1 MADRD
6 VKLIIRA
13 KNEATRTIESVSS
26 ALNDLEK
33 SQKKVGSSAS
43 KTDDLIGRLGQEFQ
57 KLNSQVTALSALD
70 KVAGYLDRAGTAVN
84 NLKQGVSGAEVKF
97 NELSKAASDAA
108 ESTKA
113 LEQQANALNEK
124 QKQQR
129 TEMEAARKATLK
141 NAEAQKELTQARKAY
156 NDALKV
162 KAGTAG
168 RDAGVASAKA
178 TLDAAQA
185 AVNSNVEAYNKLN
198 GAYKQTK
205 AEASALDKQ
214 IRESTKN
221 QNQLANAAS
230 DSKVALDRQ
239 ITNLAKGEQEFAQ
252 LRTTVNGAA
261 AALGNVSTKQNDLA
275 ASLASL
281 VPQAERLGKTMAA
294 LQRYST
300 GGGSFVDP
308 KMASAF
314 RDQRAEMEKTEQTW
328 RTLQDEAKRL
338 ATEMRGVAQPTQA
351 QVAAFKQVTAA
362 AAAAKVEYKS
372 NQSAL
377 HALQGTAKSTFA
389 EFAASTAPLKQIGQD
404 LEAARQRTEA
414 LDAAVK
420 RYSTGSGTFANAEQ
434 AASMRKQAD
443 AVEAARKR
451 YELLRAEVQR
461 FQSQVSA
468 SGSSTAA
475 EAQQLRNLASAAN
488 LAEKEFREAAAAM
501 KSMQQSSRSGGL
513 FGGAARESRQA
524 MSVFQRLRGEI
535 LSLATAY
542 AGLYGTIGNIG
553 SVITAYQKMEAAQ
566 NRLGAVFNQDAGAI
580 RNELGWLERQAGRL
594 GIGFDVLSSE
604 YSKFAVAAKAANFE
618 SEATRK
624 IFLKVAEAGRVNKLS
639 MEQMSLIFLALQ
651 QMISKGKIQS
661 EELRRQ
667 LGDQLPGAFNIMAD
681 AIGVT
686 TAELDDMMKKGEVIA
701 NQDTF
706 LKFADELDKRFGPQL
721 AEALRS
727 TTTQIGLFSNNLFKA
742 QMAFANG
749 GFIKSFT
756 DLLIDMNKWFQSEE
770 GVQFFLSLGAAAGK
784 FVDVLHVLFDNMD
797 LVLGVIRI
805 LVTMKAASWLAG
817 IANSAVAA
825 SRNMATL
832 STETKGLATAQNV
845 ALGSSSRFFA
855 LLGSGTGLVSYIK
868 NLDLATAKTKLAEA
882 ATKIY
887 ATTTS
892 LSEARMAAASAMSTA
907 WSAGLAVLRGGL
919 TAAAV
924 AARGLLAALGG
935 PAGIAIAIGTYFATD
950 YISKWAGEV
959 NTATSALEEH
969 KRLMNEIVGKYEE
982 VKGGAGAWA
991 KALADMPLDKL
1002 DANVSR
1008 LQEVV
1013 NKTKSEL
1020 VGTLAPSIKSWFG
1033 GWSSVTT
1040 ELEELRVKL
1049 ADGKIDAK
1057 KYREELE
1064 RIYKG
1069 LDDTGA
1075 RTFVQGLID
1084 IARKLEEET
1093 TALGQAQDAAD
1104 KKRQT
1109 LDGLAGTISDI
1120 PGPLDAMT
1128 EAAKDNA
1135 KAFDAGAESAEAY
1148 KEALEKIKGF
1158 IPGLAAEMKKM
1169 KDLTEIQSQFG
1180 SIGFN
1185 NISPEMARY
1194 GKQAVEAVLSE
1205 ADQKIFKEI
1214 AGNTKVSQEMFKDIF
1229 KEENFRN
1236 KAYDD
1241 GYGTWT
1247 IGYGSTRLNGK
1258 AVQPGDYVT
1267 KDEGMKQAIGD
1278 LDKLIAQI
1286 ESMVKVALSD
1296 GQLRALVSY
1305 AYNAGIGSLKRDG
1318 ILAPLNRGDYAGAEA
1333 AIRNGVT
1340 TSKGKQVPG
1349 LKPRRQR
1356 EADLF
1361 ASGAD
1366 DPKVV
1371 KQIADDKE
1379 RAAEA
1384 DRKAAEGTKQRIE
1397 DLKFEIT
1404 QQDLKNVGKER
1415 EAAIEKAIH
1424 DEKAKNPKVTAEE
1437 LELIRQQT
1445 GALWDK
1451 QQLKKAEK
1459 EENKQIKEAMKEVN
1473 LLEQQRNALLATR
1486 KTYQDQ
1492 GNTEKVKEVN
1502 AELAGVNS
1510 KLQEAIDKAIAMHQA
1525 LGGATA
1531 DATIGKLEAMKGKI
1545 VAAGDGMRKMAM
1557 TAGEMQSAIFSNLE
1571 SGIIS
1576 AFDSFAQAVA
1586 NGENAIQAL
1595 GNAFRQF
1602 AASFLMEIAKM
1613 ILKQIMFNALQSISR
1628 ALTGGIMSIVAHTG
1642 GIVGQSVSGS
1652 RTVAPG
1658 WFAGATRYHTGGI
1671 AGLKPNEVPAIL
1683 EVGEEVLTEQDA
1695 RHSKNLGKGG
1705 SDGASG
1711 RTKIVNMFDAASF
1724 LSEAMHSAIGEE
1736 TILNFVRANPAA
1748 FKAAMG

>member
-84 NLKQGVSGAEVKF
+84 NLKQGVSGAEAKF

-178 TLDAAQA
+178 SLDAAQA

-205 AEASALDKQ
+205 TEASALDKQ

-294 LQRYST
+294 MQRYST

-314 RDQRAEMEKTEQTW
+314 RDQRAEMDKTEQTW

-362 AAAAKVEYKS
+362 AAAAKAEYKS

-727 TTTQIGLFSNNLFKA
+727 TTTQIGLFGNNLFKA

-797 LVLGVIRI
+797 LVLGVVRI
-805 LVTMKAASWLAG
+805 LVTMKAASWLTG

-907 WSAGLAVLRGGL
+907 WGAGLAVLRGGL

-935 PAGIAIAIGTYFATD
+935 PAGIAIAVGTYFATD

-1020 VGTLAPSIKSWFG
+1020 VGTIAPSIKSWFG
-1033 GWSSVTT
+1033 GWSSVTS

-1135 KAFDAGAESAEAY
+1135 KALEAGSEAADKY
-1148 KEALEKIKGF
+1148 KESLDGIKGL
-1158 IPGLAAEMKKM
+1158 IPELADEMKRL
-1169 KDLTEIQSQFG
+1169 KDQAKLDDFVKGLGFG
-1180 SIGFN
+1180 PYTQDQQRLIDQAQI
-1185 NISPEMARY
+1185 NIDMTGVE
-1194 GKQAVEAVLSE
+1194 KKLEEAVKLIVE
-1205 ADQKIFKEI
+1205 KE
-1214 AGNTKVSQEMFKDIF
+1214 
-1229 KEENFRN
+1229 
-1236 KAYDD
+1236 
-1241 GYGTWT
+1241 GYTPTAKWDVNHYR
-1247 IGYGSTRLNGK
+1247 IGYGSDTVTLDDGSIQKVVKGNTTSRVNAMKDLVTRIK
-1258 AVQPGDYVT
+1258 AFQ
-1267 KDEGMKQAIGD
+1267 EGIKRSIGVDKFNELSEKQQAV
-1278 LDKLIAQI
+1278 LTSL
-1286 ESMVKVALSD
+1286 
-1296 GQLRALVSY
+1296 
-1305 AYNAGIGSLKRDG
+1305 AYNYGSLPERVAKVIRAGGSTKEIAAAIDRLKDDNPEQGKPNFKR
-1318 ILAPLNRGDYAGAEA
+1318 RQAEA
-1333 AIRNGVT
+1333 AM
-1340 TSKGKQVPG
+1340 
-1349 LKPRRQR
+1349 
-1356 EADLF
+1356 F
-1361 ASGAD
+1361 ASGED
-1366 DPKVV
+1366 T
-1371 KQIADDKE
+1371 DKALRNAE
-1379 RAAEA
+1379 KRAEA
-1384 DRKAAEGTKQRIE
+1384 EKKAAEGTKQRIE

-1424 DEKAKNPKVTAEE
+1424 DEKAKNPKVSEEE
-1437 LELIRQQT
+1437 LKIIREQT

-1486 KTYQDQ
+1486 KSYQDQ

-1502 AELAGVNS
+1502 AELAGVNT

-1545 VAAGDGMRKMAM
+1545 TAAGDGMRKMAM

-1586 NGENAIQAL
+1586 NGEDAL
-1595 GNAFRQF
+1595 KALDTAFRQF
-1602 AASFLMEIAKM
+1602 AANFLMEIAKM

>member
-84 NLKQGVSGAEVKF
+84 NLKQGVSGAEAKF

-185 AVNSNVEAYNKLN
+185 AVNSNVESYNKLN

-294 LQRYST
+294 MQRYST

-314 RDQRAEMEKTEQTW
+314 RDQRAEMDKTEQTW

-362 AAAAKVEYKS
+362 AAAAKAEYKS

-488 LAEKEFREAAAAM
+488 LAEKEFHEAAAAM

-701 NQDTF
+701 NQETF

-797 LVLGVIRI
+797 LVLGVVRI
-805 LVTMKAASWLAG
+805 LVTMKAASWLTG

-868 NLDLATAKTKLAEA
+868 TLDLATAKTKLAEA

-892 LSEARMAAASAMSTA
+892 LAEARMAAASAMSTA

-1020 VGTLAPSIKSWFG
+1020 VGTIAPSIKSWFG
-1033 GWSSVTT
+1033 GWSSASS
-1040 ELEELRVKL
+1040 ELEELRAKL

-1135 KAFDAGAESAEAY
+1135 KSLEAGSEAAEKY
-1148 KEALEKIKGF
+1148 KESLDGIKGL
-1158 IPGLAAEMKKM
+1158 IPELADEMKRLKDQAKLDDFVKGLGFGPRTKGQQDYIDRAQLSVDMTGVADALQEAVRLIVQKEGFRDTAYWDVNHYRVGYGSDTVTLDDGSIQKVVQGTTTSRAAAM
-1169 KDLTEIQSQFG
+1169 KDLVRRIGEFQNTIKREIGLERWNQFSKQQQAALT
-1180 SIGFN
+1180 SI
-1185 NISPEMARY
+1185 
-1194 GKQAVEAVLSE
+1194 
-1205 ADQKIFKEI
+1205 
-1214 AGNTKVSQEMFKDIF
+1214 
-1229 KEENFRN
+1229 
-1236 KAYDD
+1236 
-1241 GYGTWT
+1241 
-1247 IGYGSTRLNGK
+1247 
-1258 AVQPGDYVT
+1258 
-1267 KDEGMKQAIGD
+1267 
-1278 LDKLIAQI
+1278 
-1286 ESMVKVALSD
+1286 
-1296 GQLRALVSY
+1296 
-1305 AYNAGIGSLKRDG
+1305 AYNYGNLNKTGIVATIKS
-1318 ILAPLNRGDYAGAEA
+1318 GD
-1333 AIRNGVT
+1333 T
-1340 TSKGKQVPG
+1340 
-1349 LKPRRQR
+1349 
-1356 EADLF
+1356 
-1361 ASGAD
+1361 
-1366 DPKVV
+1366 
-1371 KQIADDKE
+1371 KQIADAIRGLASHNGGVNATRRRSEAALFESGEDTDKSI
-1379 RAAEA
+1379 RAAEKRA
-1384 DRKAAEGTKQRIE
+1384 EAEQKAAEATKKRIA
-1397 DLKFEIT
+1397 DQQFEIT

-1415 EAAIEKAIH
+1415 EAAIEKAIR
-1424 DEKAKNPKVTAEE
+1424 EAKAENPKISEEE
-1437 LELIRQQT
+1437 LRIIREQT

-1486 KTYQDQ
+1486 KSYQDQ

-1502 AELAGVNS
+1502 AELAGVNT

-1545 VAAGDGMRKMAM
+1545 TAAGDGMRKMAM

-1586 NGENAIQAL
+1586 NGEDALKAL
-1595 GNAFRQF
+1595 GTAFRQF
-1602 AASFLMEIAKM
+1602 AANFLMEIAKM

>member
-84 NLKQGVSGAEVKF
+84 NLKQGVSGAEAKF

-294 LQRYST
+294 MQRYST

-314 RDQRAEMEKTEQTW
+314 RDQRAEMDKTEQTW

-362 AAAAKVEYKS
+362 AAAAKAEYKS

-488 LAEKEFREAAAAM
+488 LAEKEFHEAAAAM

-667 LGDQLPGAFNIMAD
+667 LGDQLPGAFNIMS
-681 AIGVT
+681 T
-686 TAELDDMMKKGEVIA
+686 
-701 NQDTF
+701 
-706 LKFADELDKRFGPQL
+706 
-721 AEALRS
+721 LR
-727 TTTQIGLFSNNLFKA
+727 
-742 QMAFANG
+742 
-749 GFIKSFT
+749 
-756 DLLIDMNKWFQSEE
+756 
-770 GVQFFLSLGAAAGK
+770 
-784 FVDVLHVLFDNMD
+784 
-797 LVLGVIRI
+797 
-805 LVTMKAASWLAG
+805 
-817 IANSAVAA
+817 
-825 SRNMATL
+825 
-832 STETKGLATAQNV
+832 
-845 ALGSSSRFFA
+845 
-855 LLGSGTGLVSYIK
+855 
-868 NLDLATAKTKLAEA
+868 
-882 ATKIY
+882 
-887 ATTTS
+887 
-892 LSEARMAAASAMSTA
+892 
-907 WSAGLAVLRGGL
+907 
-919 TAAAV
+919 
-924 AARGLLAALGG
+924 
-935 PAGIAIAIGTYFATD
+935 
-950 YISKWAGEV
+950 
-959 NTATSALEEH
+959 
-969 KRLMNEIVGKYEE
+969 
-982 VKGGAGAWA
+982 
-991 KALADMPLDKL
+991 
-1002 DANVSR
+1002 
-1008 LQEVV
+1008 
-1013 NKTKSEL
+1013 
-1020 VGTLAPSIKSWFG
+1020 
-1033 GWSSVTT
+1033 
-1040 ELEELRVKL
+1040 
-1049 ADGKIDAK
+1049 
-1057 KYREELE
+1057 
-1064 RIYKG
+1064 
-1069 LDDTGA
+1069 
-1075 RTFVQGLID
+1075 
-1084 IARKLEEET
+1084 
-1093 TALGQAQDAAD
+1093 
-1104 KKRQT
+1104 
-1109 LDGLAGTISDI
+1109 
-1120 PGPLDAMT
+1120 
-1128 EAAKDNA
+1128 
-1135 KAFDAGAESAEAY
+1135 
-1148 KEALEKIKGF
+1148 
-1158 IPGLAAEMKKM
+1158 
-1169 KDLTEIQSQFG
+1169 
-1180 SIGFN
+1180 
-1185 NISPEMARY
+1185 
-1194 GKQAVEAVLSE
+1194 
-1205 ADQKIFKEI
+1205 
-1214 AGNTKVSQEMFKDIF
+1214 
-1229 KEENFRN
+1229 
-1236 KAYDD
+1236 
-1241 GYGTWT
+1241 
-1247 IGYGSTRLNGK
+1247 
-1258 AVQPGDYVT
+1258 
-1267 KDEGMKQAIGD
+1267 
-1278 LDKLIAQI
+1278 
-1286 ESMVKVALSD
+1286 
-1296 GQLRALVSY
+1296 
-1305 AYNAGIGSLKRDG
+1305 
-1318 ILAPLNRGDYAGAEA
+1318 
-1333 AIRNGVT
+1333 
-1340 TSKGKQVPG
+1340 
-1349 LKPRRQR
+1349 
-1356 EADLF
+1356 
-1361 ASGAD
+1361 
-1366 DPKVV
+1366 
-1371 KQIADDKE
+1371 
-1379 RAAEA
+1379 
-1384 DRKAAEGTKQRIE
+1384 
-1397 DLKFEIT
+1397 
-1404 QQDLKNVGKER
+1404 
-1415 EAAIEKAIH
+1415 
-1424 DEKAKNPKVTAEE
+1424 
-1437 LELIRQQT
+1437 
-1445 GALWDK
+1445 
-1451 QQLKKAEK
+1451 
-1459 EENKQIKEAMKEVN
+1459 
-1473 LLEQQRNALLATR
+1473 
-1486 KTYQDQ
+1486 
-1492 GNTEKVKEVN
+1492 
-1502 AELAGVNS
+1502 
-1510 KLQEAIDKAIAMHQA
+1510 
-1525 LGGATA
+1525 
-1531 DATIGKLEAMKGKI
+1531 
-1545 VAAGDGMRKMAM
+1545 
-1557 TAGEMQSAIFSNLE
+1557 
-1571 SGIIS
+1571 
-1576 AFDSFAQAVA
+1576 
-1586 NGENAIQAL
+1586 
-1595 GNAFRQF
+1595 
-1602 AASFLMEIAKM
+1602 
-1613 ILKQIMFNALQSISR
+1613 
-1628 ALTGGIMSIVAHTG
+1628 
-1642 GIVGQSVSGS
+1642 
-1652 RTVAPG
+1652 
-1658 WFAGATRYHTGGI
+1658 
-1671 AGLKPNEVPAIL
+1671 
-1683 EVGEEVLTEQDA
+1683 
-1695 RHSKNLGKGG
+1695 
-1705 SDGASG
+1705 
-1711 RTKIVNMFDAASF
+1711 
-1724 LSEAMHSAIGEE
+1724 
-1736 TILNFVRANPAA
+1736 
-1748 FKAAMG
+1748 

>member
-33 SQKKVGSSAS
+33 SQKKVGSSAA

-57 KLNSQVTALSALD
+57 KLNSQVSALGALD
-70 KVAGYLDRAGTAVN
+70 KVAGFLDRAGSAVG
-84 NLKQGVSGAEVKF
+84 NLKQGVSGAEAKF
-97 NELSKAASDAA
+97 AELSKSATEAAAS
-108 ESTKA
+108 TKE
-113 LEQQANALNEK
+113 LEKQATALNER

-129 TEMEAARKATLK
+129 SEMEAARKATLR
-141 NAEAQKELTQARKAY
+141 NSEAQKELTQARKAY

-162 KAGTAG
+162 KEGTAG
-168 RDAGVASAKA
+168 RDGGIATTKA

-185 AVNSNVEAYNKLN
+185 AVNANVES
-198 GAYKQTK
+198 YKRLKGEYTGTK
-205 AEASALDKQ
+205 TEAASLDKQ

-230 DSKVALDRQ
+230 DAEVALGRQ
-239 ITNLAKGEQEFAQ
+239 RTNLAKGEHEFAQ
-252 LRTTVNGAA
+252 LRTVIDGAA
-261 AALGNVSTKQNDLA
+261 SALGNVSTKQSDLA
-275 ASLASL
+275 ASLATL
-281 VPQAERLGKTMAA
+281 IPQAERLGRTMAA
-294 LQRYST
+294 MQRYST
-300 GGGSFVDP
+300 GGGAFVDP
-308 KMASAF
+308 KSAAAF
-314 RDQRAEMEKTEQTW
+314 RAQRAEMDKTEQTW
-328 RTLQDEAKRL
+328 RTLQSEAKRL
-338 ATEMRGVAQPTQA
+338 AREMRGVAQPTQE

-362 AAAAKVEYKS
+362 AAAAKAEYRA

-377 HALQGTAKSTFA
+377 YALQGTAKSTFA
-389 EFAASTAPLKQIGQD
+389 EFAASTSPLKRVGQD

-414 LDAAVK
+414 LEAAVK
-420 RYSTGSGTFANAEQ
+420 RYSTGAGGFANAEQ

-443 AVEAARKR
+443 AVDVARKR
-451 YELLRAEVQR
+451 YELLRSEVQR
-461 FQSQVSA
+461 FQAQISA
-468 SGSSTAA
+468 SGASTAG

-488 LAEKEFREAAAAM
+488 LAEKEFREAASAM
-501 KSMQQSSRSGGL
+501 KGMQQSSRSGGL

-524 MSVFQRLRGEI
+524 MSLFQRLRGEL
-535 LSLATAY
+535 LSLSTAY
-542 AGLYGTIGNIG
+542 VGLYGTISNIG
-553 SVITAYQKMEAAQ
+553 NVIGAYQKFEAAQ
-566 NRLGAVFNQDAGAI
+566 NRLGAVFEQNASSI
-580 RNELGWLERQAGRL
+580 RNEMGWLERQAARL
-594 GIGFDVLSSE
+594 GIGFDVLSDE
-604 YSKFAVAAKAANFE
+604 YSKFAVATKAAGFE

-624 IFLKVAEAGRVNKLS
+624 VFLRVAEAGRVNKLS
-639 MEQMSLIFLALQ
+639 MQQMSLIFLALQ

-701 NQDTF
+701 NQDTM
-706 LKFADELDKRFGPQL
+706 LKFADELNKRFGPQL
-721 AEALRS
+721 SEALRS
-727 TTTQIGLFSNNLFKA
+727 TTTQIGLLSNNLYRA
-742 QMAFANG
+742 QLMFAKG
-749 GFIKSFT
+749 GFIQSFT
-756 DLLIDMNKWFQSEE
+756 DLLRDMNQWFQTDDAVS
-770 GVQFFLSLGAAAGK
+770 FFMSMGAAAGGV
-784 FVDVLHVLFDNMD
+784 VDIVHALFDNMD
-797 LVLGVIRI
+797 LVLNVVRI
-805 LVTMKAASWLAG
+805 LVTMKAASWLTG
-817 IANSAVAA
+817 IANNAVAA
-825 SRNMATL
+825 SRNMSLL
-832 STETKGLATAQNV
+832 SAETKGLATAQNV
-845 ALGSSSRFFA
+845 ALGSTNSFFG
-855 LLGSGTGLVSYIK
+855 LLGRSTGLVSYVR
-868 NLDLATAKTKLAEA
+868 NLSLAETKVKLLETATKVYA
-882 ATKIY
+882 AT
-887 ATTTS
+887 TN
-892 LSEARMAAASAMSTA
+892 LSQARMAAASAMTSA
-907 WSAGLAVLRGGL
+907 WAGSLAVLRGGL
-919 TAAAV
+919 AAARV
-924 AARGLLAALGG
+924 AVTGLLTALGG
-935 PAGIAIAIGTYFATD
+935 PAGIAIAVGTYFATEL
-950 YISKWAGEV
+950 IASWVGEV
-959 NTATSALEEH
+959 DKATEAIEKH
-969 KRLMNEIVGKYEE
+969 KNFVNSIVEKYESLPE
-982 VKGGAGAWA
+982 ATRSWAEALKGI
-991 KALADMPLDKL
+991 PLDQIDGKL
-1002 DANVSR
+1002 KEAKDTVAG
-1008 LQEVV
+1008 L
-1013 NKTKSEL
+1013 KSQL
-1020 VGTLAPSIKSWFG
+1020 VGNVTPSMKSWWG
-1033 GWSSVTT
+1033 GWSAERD
-1040 ELEELRVKL
+1040 ELEKLRGELN
-1049 ADGKIDAK
+1049 DGQITAK
-1057 KYREELE
+1057 RYREAIE
-1064 RIYKG
+1064 RIYNG
-1069 LDDTGA
+1069 LSDDGA
-1075 RTFVQGLID
+1075 KEFVRNQLEV
-1084 IARKLEEET
+1084 ARQLEEASLNAER
-1093 TALGQAQDAAD
+1093 LQDASD
-1104 KKRQT
+1104 KARQGI
-1109 LDGLAGTISDI
+1109 DGLRGTLSDVK
-1120 PGPLDAMT
+1120 GPLD
-1128 EAAKDNA
+1128 EATAAADDNA

-1185 NISPEMARY
+1185 NITPEMARY

-1214 AGNTKVSQEMFKDIF
+1214 AGNTKVSKEMFNDIF
-1229 KEENFRN
+1229 KEESFRN

-1258 AVQPGDYVT
+1258 AVQQGDYVT

-1340 TSKGKQVPG
+1340 TSKGKEVPT
-1349 LKPRRQR
+1349 LKKRRQR

-1371 KQIADDKE
+1371 KQVAEQKE
-1379 RAAEA
+1379 KIAEA
-1384 DRKAAEGTKQRIE
+1384 EKKAGDATKKRIE
-1397 DLKFEIT
+1397 DQKFEIT

-1415 EAAIEKAIH
+1415 EAAIEKAIR
-1424 DEKAKNPKVTAEE
+1424 DAKAENPKISAEE
-1437 LELIRQQT
+1437 LETIRQQT

-1502 AELAGVNS
+1502 AELAGVNT